1 MDLLIDT
8 GKYARAGTVLQWM
21 AEIYEEIK
29 DFKMAGETY
38 AQVDIESSYVISIRL
53 VITFTRFLFYK
64 NHVYK
69 NIEAQI
75 SQKIRTT

>member
-69 NIEAQI
+69 NVEAQI
-75 SQKIRTT
+75 LLKLRTN